1 MNALLLEYLAKAK
14 GITIRELAE
23 KIGVNQATFYRKK
36 KGISDFTRE
45 EIKQIKDLLDLDNA
59 QVDKVFFAD

>member
-1 MNALLLEYLAKAK
+1 MNALLLEYLAKAQ

>member
-1 MNALLLEYLAKAK
+1 MNALLLEYLAKAQ

-45 EIKQIKDLLDLDNA
+45 EIKQNKDLLDLDNA